1 MEEKMKTA
9 KTVLLGAIVLS
20 LGVAAW
26 AQEFPRFEAAAD
38 YSYARYVPSANNVNN
53 YSLNGGGGS
62 FDVNFTQYLGIKVDL
77 QGYNSNTNTFRVS
90 PGPNFPNGVT
100 GQVSGNLFTYL
111 FGPQIKFRLGSFHP
125 FFHALYG
132 GAHSNVYGTAFN
144 TLCQPIA
151 GTCSFKS
158 TPSGNAFAMAYGGG
172 LDLRINKS
180 ISLRP
185 AEIDYLY
192 TKFSNQFTN
201 TNQNNFRYS
210 AGVVFTFGGSQ

>member
-1 MEEKMKTA
+1 MKTA
-9 KTVLLGAIVLS
+9 RTVLLGAIVLL

-38 YSYARYVPSANNVNN
+38 YSYARYVPSAKTVNN

-62 FDVNFTQYLGIKVDL
+62 FDVNLTQYLGIKMDL
-77 QGYNSNTNTFRVS
+77 QGYNSNTNTFTV
-90 PGPNFPNGVT
+90 PAGPNFPNGVT
-100 GQVSGNLFTYL
+100 GRVSGNLFTYL
-111 FGPQIKFRLGSFHP
+111 FGPQIKFRLGGFHP
-125 FFHALYG
+125 FVHALYG
-132 GAHSNVYGTAFN
+132 GAHSNVYGTAFQ

-151 GTCSFKS
+151 GECSFKS
-158 TPSGNAFAMAYGGG
+158 SPSGNAFAMAYGGG
-172 LDLRINKS
+172 LDLRINNS
-180 ISLRP
+180 ISFRP

-210 AGVVFTFGGSQ
+210 AGVVLTFGSTQ

>member
-1 MEEKMKTA
+1 MKTA
-9 KTVLLGAIVLS
+9 RAFWLGAIVLL
-20 LGVAAW
+20 LGGAAW

-38 YSYARYVPSANNVNN
+38 YSYARYVPSAKNVNN

-62 FDVNFTQYLGIKVDL
+62 FDVNLTPYIGIKMDL
-77 QGYNSNTNTFRVS
+77 QGYNSNTNTVTIS

-100 GQVSGNLFTYL
+100 GRVSGNLFTYL
-111 FGPQIKFRLGSFHP
+111 FGPQIKFRLGGFHP
-125 FFHALYG
+125 FVHALYG
-132 GAHSNVYGTAFN
+132 GAHSNFYGTAFR

-151 GTCSFKS
+151 GACTVKA
-158 TPSGNAFAMAYGGG
+158 TPSGNGFAMAFGGG
-172 LDLRINKS
+172 IDLRINKS
-180 ISLRP
+180 ISFRP

-210 AGVVFTFGGSQ
+210 AGLVLTFGNTQ